1 MLRKRRK
8 VKKMRKIIFVWT
20 IAIISS
26 AILTIPVGSEQK
38 NNDIAWFITQEATGN
53 APVTVDENLYFIL
66 TLKRKIDCIACKV
79 IPNSDPAK
87 VYVDK
92 KNYPVSDIGIA
103 RKIGVIDYVQQLQE
117 DELQEDQLIKK
128 IKTLQKSQSN
138 IPDLDLADA
147 SLDATIGLV
156 NLMNIPKTIIGGIRK
171 LINGVAGKVFEE
183 TLFSTM
189 QKLRDRTFEYFGQA
203 IDSYLNIFGEIR
215 KSRSKKVE
223 DYDIARKI
231 LDEYQLAKNK
241 EKSARLLAE
250 KIYNKSDDGAAKIF
264 GDRLLN
270 GLSMGYIDEV
280 IAKEIETALIGNT
293 MLQVGIP
300 YNVSRYTQKLERN
313 CGWTATVPDNENNN
327 RPTNLIFDSGIII
340 PDNEVPYVDIP
351 VEVIQEFL
359 DDKDS
364 LLKDL
369 DLNIFH
375 LDPKIPERGGKS
387 FSEYIDDS
395 KNGWNLDELKND
407 KPSMEQHSPA
417 KIIYLSAKENCVN
430 PVILLAYLQKEQ
442 SLIEKQHFE
451 NPLQTVL
458 NRATGY
464 MMTEEGD
471 DPIYYSFL
479 AQLTGLSSQ
488 IYKDMSGFKEKYKKI
503 IDNNE
508 ITIKSKFAHFH
519 YQYTAHYGS
528 AENLFSTYNKYRSY
542 FLDREYSMCE
552 HTLKPPTKSIN
563 MPSAPRNLKVKD

>member
-1 MLRKRRK
+1 M
-8 VKKMRKIIFVWT
+8 IVWT
-20 IAIISS
+20 IALILSV
-26 AILTIPVGSEQK
+26 ILTIPVGSEQK
-38 NNDIAWFITQEATGN
+38 NNHIAWLITQEATGS
-53 APVTVDENLYFIL
+53 ALSTVDKNHYFIF
-66 TLKRKIDCIACKV
+66 TLKRKIDCITCTV
-79 IPNSDPAK
+79 IPNSDPTK
-87 VYVDK
+87 IYVDK

-103 RKIGVIDYVQQLQE
+103 RKIEVIDYVQQLQE
-117 DELQEDQLIKK
+117 GELQKDQLIKK
-128 IKTLQKSQSN
+128 IKTLQKSQRN
-138 IPDLDLADA
+138 IPDLDFADA

-156 NLMNIPKTIIGGIRK
+156 NLMNIPKTVIDGILK

-189 QKLRDRTFEYFGQA
+189 EKLRNRTFEDFGQA
-203 IDSYLNIFGEIR
+203 INSYLKIYKEIE
-215 KSRSKKVE
+215 KSRSTKVE

-231 LDEYQLAKNK
+231 LDEYQLAKDK
-241 EKSARLLAE
+241 EKSAHLLAK
-250 KIYNKSDDGAAKIF
+250 KIYNKSDYDAAEII
-264 GDRLLN
+264 GDRLIN
-270 GLSMGYIDEV
+270 GLTMGYTDEV
-280 IAKEIETALIGNT
+280 IARHIEIDLIGQT
-293 MLQVGIP
+293 MSQVGIQ
-300 YNVSRYTQKLERN
+300 YNVALYTQKLAKN
-313 CGWTATVPDNENNN
+313 CGWTATVPDNKNNN
-327 RPTNLIFDSGIII
+327 CPTNLVFESGIII

-369 DLNIFH
+369 DLNILH
-375 LDPKIPERGGKS
+375 LDPKIPKRGGKS

-395 KNGWNLDELKND
+395 KDGWNLNELKND
-407 KPSMEQHSPA
+407 KPSMEQYSPA

-442 SLIEKQHFE
+442 SLIEKQHFK

-464 MMTEEGD
+464 MMTEGGD

-488 IYKDMSGFKEKYKKI
+488 IYKDMSGFKEKYEKI

-508 ITIKSKFAHFH
+508 IFIKSKFAHFH

-528 AENLFSTYNKYRSY
+528 AVNLFSAYNEYRSY
-542 FLDREYSMCE
+542 FLDRGYSMCGQISSVQSE
-552 HTLKPPTKSIN
+552 DPTVA
-563 MPSAPRNLKVKD
+563 PSAPSGLKVE